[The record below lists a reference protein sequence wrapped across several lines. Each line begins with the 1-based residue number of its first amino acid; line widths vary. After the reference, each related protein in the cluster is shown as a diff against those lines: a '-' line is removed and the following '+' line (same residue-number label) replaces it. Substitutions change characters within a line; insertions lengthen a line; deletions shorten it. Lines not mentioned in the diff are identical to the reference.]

1 VIKQG
6 DGKLSEGKK
15 HIALIPSG
23 KIVEEASKRNEARS
37 MRKGEPILHMTE
49 DMRRL
54 STPWS
59 ISIMRAKQIEGLDLP
74 AGVILDAAAG
84 SGAQLIALATELKRP
99 ALGVE
104 LDGNIAV
111 LCAAN
116 MHIASDGEEIQRTL
130 DRVIIGDGS
139 DAEGAITAYW
149 NSLRDSG
156 TRAYPPIAMLHL
168 DPARPRDAQN
178 HHIDEMKPSL
188 TSVLKSWNEYLQNGP
203 SGPAVLLDLSP
214 RLGDDQQAIVEAI
227 VETIFPGIPRTWEWL
242 SQGGGRVDRLSLW
255 IGSISSK
262 EARRCIRMGKKNI
275 LGKIEGDKMGSQV
288 QSLSKPPPF
297 GAFISIIDPALIQSG
312 LQEEWLAKAV
322 KQDSGHSWLRI
333 EGRRPLL
340 IHTEP
345 LNNSEEI
352 GGFVVSTGEVV
363 QHRLTPPELHSI
375 EQVAS
380 SASKNDIGKITL
392 RCTLDPEIQPTLQ
405 RRLDKALRDIDGS
418 KSFMIDVDLERGSGS
433 HKLYIICKES

>member
-1 VIKQG
+1 
-6 DGKLSEGKK
+6 LSEGKK
-15 HIALIPSG
+15 HIALIPSE
-23 KIVEEASKRNEARS
+23 KIVEEASKRNEAKL

-130 DRVIIGDGS
+130 DRVVIGDGS

-156 TRAYPPIAMLHL
+156 TRAHPPIAMLHL

-188 TSVLKSWNEYLQNGP
+188 TSVLKSWNKYLQNGP

-214 RLGDDQQAIVEAI
+214 RLGDDQQAMVEAI
-227 VETIFPGIPRTWEWL
+227 VETIFPGISRTWEWL

-262 EARRCIRMGKKNI
+262 EPRRCIRMGKKNI
-275 LGKIEGDKMGSQV
+275 LGKIEGDIMRSQV

-380 SASKNDIGKITL
+380 SASRNDIGKITL

-405 RRLDKALRDIDGS
+405 RRLDKALRDIGGS
-418 KSFMIDVDLERGSGS
+418 KSFMIDVDLERGTGS

>member
-1 VIKQG
+1 MIKQG

-275 LGKIEGDKMGSQV
+275 LAKIEGDKMGSQV

>member
-188 TSVLKSWNEYLQNGP
+188 TSVLKSWNKYLQNGP

-214 RLGDDQQAIVEAI
+214 RLGDDQQAMVEAI

-262 EARRCIRMGKKNI
+262 EPRRCIRMGKKNI
-275 LGKIEGDKMGSQV
+275 LAKIEGDKMGSQV

-380 SASKNDIGKITL
+380 AASRNDIGKITL

-405 RRLDKALRDIDGS
+405 RRLDKALRDIGGS
-418 KSFMIDVDLERGSGS
+418 KSFMIDVDLERGTGS

>member
-1 VIKQG
+1 M
-6 DGKLSEGKK
+6 SEGKK

-23 KIVEEASKRNEARS
+23 KIVEEASKRNEAKS

-59 ISIMRAKQIEGLDLP
+59 ISIMRAKQIESLDLP

-116 MHIASDGEEIQRTL
+116 MYIASDGEEIQRTL

-178 HHIDEMKPSL
+178 HHIDEMEPSL

-214 RLGDDQQAIVEAI
+214 RLGDDQQAMVEAI
-227 VETIFPGIPRTWEWL
+227 VETVFPGIQRTWEWL

-380 SASKNDIGKITL
+380 SASRNDIGKITL

-405 RRLDKALRDIDGS
+405 RRLDKALRDIGGS
-418 KSFMIDVDLERGSGS
+418 KSFMIDVDLERGTGS

>member
-1 VIKQG
+1 
-6 DGKLSEGKK
+6 
-15 HIALIPSG
+15 
-23 KIVEEASKRNEARS
+23 
-37 MRKGEPILHMTE
+37 MTE

-130 DRVIIGDGS
+130 DRVVIGDGS

-156 TRAYPPIAMLHL
+156 TRAHPPIAMLHL

-188 TSVLKSWNEYLQNGP
+188 TSVLKSWNKYLQNGP

-214 RLGDDQQAIVEAI
+214 RLGDDQQAMVEAI

-262 EARRCIRMGKKNI
+262 EPRRCIRMGKKNI
-275 LGKIEGDKMGSQV
+275 LAKIEGDKMGSQV

-380 SASKNDIGKITL
+380 AASKNDIGKITL

>member
-1 VIKQG
+1 MIG
-6 DGKLSEGKK
+6 EDGMSEENK
-15 HIALIPSG
+15 HTALIPSAQ
-23 KIVEEASKRNEARS
+23 IAEEAGKRTEIKKV
-37 MRKGEPILHMTE
+37 RKGEPPLHMTD

-59 ISIMRAKQIEGLDLP
+59 ISIVRAKQIDSSDLP

-99 ALGVE
+99 ALGIE

-116 MHIASDGEEIQRTL
+116 MHVASDKEEVQRTL

-149 NSLRDSG
+149 NSLRKSG
-156 TRAYPPIAMLHL
+156 VRAHPPVAMLHL

-178 HHIDEMKPSL
+178 HHINEMQPSL
-188 TSVLKSWNEYLQNGP
+188 ESVLNSWNEYLQTGP
-203 SGPAVLLDLSP
+203 RGPAVLLDLSP
-214 RLGDDQQAIVEAI
+214 RLGDDQQAM
-227 VETIFPGIPRTWEWL
+227 VETMVENIFPGSPKTWEWL

-255 IGSISSK
+255 IGSISSEEK
-262 EARRCIRMGKKNI
+262 RRCIRMGRKNI
-275 LGKIEGDKMGSQV
+275 LAKIEGERADSHIE
-288 QSLSKPPPF
+288 SLTRPPPF

-312 LQEEWLAKAV
+312 LQEKWLTKV
-322 KQDSGHSWLRI
+322 LKPNSGHSWLRLD
-333 EGRRPLL
+333 GRRPLL
-340 IHTEP
+340 IHTDP
-345 LNNSEEI
+345 LVENDEI
-352 GGFVVSTGEVV
+352 EGFIVSTGEIV

-375 EQVAS
+375 DQVAS
-380 SASKNDIGKITL
+380 AASRNDIGKITL
-392 RCTLDPEIQPTLQ
+392 RCSIDPELQPTIQ
-405 RRLDKALRDIDGS
+405 RRLDKALKDIDGS
-418 KSFMIDVDLERGSGS
+418 KSFMVDIDLERGNGS

>member
-1 VIKQG
+1 MIKQG

-130 DRVIIGDGS
+130 DRVVIGDGS

-156 TRAYPPIAMLHL
+156 TRAHPPIAMLHL

-262 EARRCIRMGKKNI
+262 EPRRCIRMGKKNI
-275 LGKIEGDKMGSQV
+275 LAKIEGDKMGSQV

-380 SASKNDIGKITL
+380 AASRNDIGKITL

-405 RRLDKALRDIDGS
+405 RRLDKALRDIGGS
-418 KSFMIDVDLERGSGS
+418 KSFMIDVDLERGTGS

>member
-1 VIKQG
+1 MIKQG

-23 KIVEEASKRNEARS
+23 KIVEEASKRNEAKS

-178 HHIDEMKPSL
+178 HHIDEMEPSL

-380 SASKNDIGKITL
+380 SASRNDIGKITL

-418 KSFMIDVDLERGSGS
+418 KSFMIDVDLERGTGS

>member
-1 VIKQG
+1 MIKQG

-130 DRVIIGDGS
+130 DRVVIGDGS

-156 TRAYPPIAMLHL
+156 TRAHPPIAMLHL

-214 RLGDDQQAIVEAI
+214 RLGDDQQAMVEAI
-227 VETIFPGIPRTWEWL
+227 VETIFPGISRTWEWL

-262 EARRCIRMGKKNI
+262 EPRRCIRMGKKNI
-275 LGKIEGDKMGSQV
+275 LAKIEGDKMGSQV

-380 SASKNDIGKITL
+380 AASRNDIGKITL

-405 RRLDKALRDIDGS
+405 RRLDKALRDIGGS
-418 KSFMIDVDLERGSGS
+418 KSFMIDVDLERGTGS